1 MESNR
6 IPLFPLEVVLFP
18 AMALPLHIFEPRYK
32 LMTRRCLEKQLEF
45 GVVLAKKEGIATV
58 GCTAEIVKVVR
69 EYPDGR
75 MDILTSGHA
84 RYRVLA
90 MHEEQPYYEADVE
103 YLKEPAISAV
113 AAADEKLVNLYE
125 QCHSL
130 VFGRVPEAL
139 DRSGEISLAFQIG
152 GALPLDLNVKQAL
165 LETEAEE
172 ARRTYLLQQLESGL
186 PQLKRVSR
194 VRTKAGGN
202 GHGAG

>member
-1 MESNR
+1 MEASR

-32 LMTRRCLEKQLEF
+32 LMTRRCLEKRFEF

-75 MDILTSGHA
+75 MDILTTGHA

-103 YLKEPAISAV
+103 YLAEPAIAAV
-113 AAADEKLVNLYE
+113 APADEKLVSLYE
-125 QCHSL
+125 QCHTL

-139 DRSGEISLAFQIG
+139 DRRAEASLAFQIG
-152 GALPLDLNVKQAL
+152 GALPLNLDVKQAL

-172 ARRTYLLQQLESGL
+172 ERRIYLLKQLQSWL
-186 PQLKRVSR
+186 PQLQRLNR
-194 VRTKAGGN
+194 VRAKAGGN
-202 GHGAG
+202 GQGAG